1 MELKLKSGETIQFE
15 EFTPKESNLIKVRLH
30 HNEGDGEGIWA
41 CIDDKDKADY
51 ENDVRDSQPTRVATL
66 RNSAIMFYPNDSWGC
81 IIPVRFDGEK
91 RPECNVDWIADDS
104 DMIFN
109 TTETLMDKTEK

>member
-51 ENDVRDSQPTRVATL
+51 DVRDSKPTRVATL